1 MLVAHDLHPDFPAR
15 GLVELTGDYARA
27 TDSLLA
33 QAQTFQAAKDHALD
47 ELHAKHA
54 YERA

>member
-1 MLVAHDLHPDFPAR
+1 LAAR